1 MTTHLPSVFSVKCHP
16 IMSLPLSDDGRCLV
30 GPDSRVSGV
39 IALWPWSVARNVL
52 SRGNAS
58 RSWARESLDYV
69 GSAAVATFSVSARS
83 WSNLLAPGTTS
94 GAGNKM
100 MLSVIRMELVSWTRQ
115 R

>member
-1 MTTHLPSVFSVKCHP
+1 
-16 IMSLPLSDDGRCLV
+16 MSLPLSDDGRCLV

-52 SRGNAS
+52 SRVNAS
-58 RSWARESLDYV
+58 RSWARASLDYV
-69 GSAAVATFSVSARS
+69 DSAAVATLSVRASN

-100 MLSVIRMELVSWTRQ
+100 MLSDIRIALVS
-115 R
+115 

>member
-1 MTTHLPSVFSVKCHP
+1 MTLHLPSDFSVKCHP

-39 IALWPWSVARNVL
+39 VALWPWSVARNVL
-52 SRGNAS
+52 SRVNAS
-58 RSWARESLDYV
+58 RSWARESLDDV
-69 GSAAVATFSVSARS
+69 GSAAVATFSVSASS

-100 MLSVIRMELVSWTRQ
+100 MLSDIRIELVSWTRQ

>member
-1 MTTHLPSVFSVKCHP
+1 MTMHLPSDFSVKCHP

-39 IALWPWSVARNVL
+39 VALWPWSVARNVL
-52 SRGNAS
+52 SRVSAS
-58 RSWARESLDYV
+58 RSWARESLGDV
-69 GSAAVATFSVSARS
+69 GSAAVATFSVSASS

-94 GAGNKM
+94 RARNKM
-100 MLSVIRMELVSWTRQ
+100 MLSDIRIELVSWTRQ